1 MRRTNGPGGLLGSV
15 ESPFETGEKDA
26 IVTFICLVLWL
37 PLRCLVPVVQALRK
51 QVTTVHFESK
61 C

>member
-1 MRRTNGPGGLLGSV
+1 MGSV